1 MPKPLHGRCPF
12 RHRTRTL
19 PTVVST
25 RSDEPMGSA
34 VPEPLTAEP
43 LNSAAPAVPVTSTS
57 PATPAARV
65 TSARVKWSLAA
76 LAAAGCV
83 YVAVV
88 DPNTSSLYPQCP
100 FRALTGY
107 DCPGCGI
114 TRALHSALHGE
125 LLQAANHN
133 LLMVLAAFISVVWI
147 AFGAVQRRRGKEP
160 PRLALPPRVIGAI
173 GVVVVAFWVLRNL
186 PMQPFHWLN
195 SAA

>member
-1 MPKPLHGRCPF
+1 
-12 RHRTRTL
+12 
-19 PTVVST
+19 
-25 RSDEPMGSA
+25 
-34 VPEPLTAEP
+34 
-43 LNSAAPAVPVTSTS
+43 
-57 PATPAARV
+57 
-65 TSARVKWSLAA
+65 
-76 LAAAGCV
+76 V